1 MAERDS
7 RPQGLAAAAAASAP
21 VTPDLKIKPPSP
33 LALAQKVDMESKM
46 GDEAK
51 TTWNT
56 KNLGFRLGAD
66 LFSAACA
73 GTLVAPLVSIID
85 R

>member
-1 MAERDS
+1 MAERDT
-7 RPQGLAAAAAASAP
+7 RPEGLAPIPVAP
-21 VTPDLKIKPPSP
+21 PNLKIKPPSP
-33 LALAQKVDMESKM
+33 LALAQKVDM
-46 GDEAK
+46 DTK
-51 TTWNT
+51 TADPKATWNS
-56 KNLGFRLGAD
+56 KNLGLRLGAD